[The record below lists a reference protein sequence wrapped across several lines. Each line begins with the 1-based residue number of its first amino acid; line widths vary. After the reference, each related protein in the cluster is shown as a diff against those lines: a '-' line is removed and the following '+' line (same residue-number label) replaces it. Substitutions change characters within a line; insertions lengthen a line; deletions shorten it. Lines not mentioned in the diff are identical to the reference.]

1 MLNITC
7 ILDMFNTYA
16 QHMCSLYVFNS
27 CAFFCVVKHVL
38 NMCLTH
44 VDIFPVYKK
53 RRKKT
58 SRCSCFQLFCIVTNI
73 YCLI

>member
-1 MLNITC
+1 
-7 ILDMFNTYA
+7 MFNTYA

-53 RRKKT
+53 RRKKNFT
-58 SRCSCFQLFCIVTNI
+58 LLMLSTVL
-73 YCLI
+73 YCYKYILSYITCH